1 MKSRAAIVGH
11 PLHPIFVTIP
21 IGLWSFSP
29 VCDVIYLLGWGG
41 DAWKSAALYGLA
53 GGLVATI
60 PALITGWIDYG
71 LVREPE
77 AARVAKLHLTL
88 NLLSLPIFAAS
99 IWLRLGE
106 GPGHYSLVPVAIS
119 VFGVLVMGVSGW
131 LGGELVS
138 RHRISVHESSRH

>member
-1 MKSRAAIVGH
+1 MKSRAAIFGH
-11 PLHPIFVTIP
+11 PLHPIFVTLP

-29 VCDVIYLLGWGG
+29 VCDAIYHLGWGG
-41 DAWKSAALYGLA
+41 TTWKSTALYCLA

-71 LVREPE
+71 VVRGVE
-77 AARVAKLHLTL
+77 AARVAKLHLIL

-106 GPGHYSLVPVAIS
+106 GPGNYSLVPVAIS
-119 VFGVLVMGVSGW
+119 VSGVLVMGVSGW
-131 LGGELVS
+131 MGGELVS
-138 RHRISVHESSRH
+138 RYRISVHEASRE